1 MNDDNLGKTM
11 LALELELLSPPVRT
25 SGERLDQ
32 LLADEFVEF
41 GASGRIFDK
50 NAMIAMLRQSTS
62 SVIFQVN
69 NFRLVTSGEHEVLA
83 AYTLEVRSDAGD
95 VLRKS
100 NRSSLWARRE
110 GRWQLLFHQGPKSE

>member
-25 SGERLDQ
+25 SSEHLDQ
-32 LLADEFVEF
+32 LLAVEFVEF

-62 SVIFQVN
+62 SVVFQVN
-69 NFRLVTSGEHEVLA
+69 NFRLLTSGEHEVLA
-83 AYTLEVRSDAGD
+83 TYTLGVRSNAGD

-110 GRWQLLFHQGPKSE
+110 GRWQLLFHQGTKSE